1 MQVIKIRYAA
11 TLVDP
16 LGGFLANPSERCFV
30 VGAVLRPVCNA
41 CYL

>member
-16 LGGFLANPSERCFV
+16 LDRFLANPSERCFV
-30 VGAVLRPVCNA
+30 VGALLRPVCKV